1 VKTLRS
7 GFSTRLAWFGLAA
20 ISAIA
25 MLPVYHR
32 TYDAR
37 LLVLAVP
44 ACAMLW
50 KERSSPGRS
59 GLGRLALLLTIAA
72 IVLTGDIFWI
82 VFFQITHYSGWAV
95 VFGMFP
101 APIAL
106 LALGIF
112 YLWMYLKPAPA
123 AAPSE

>member
-7 GFSTRLAWFGLAA
+7 GSSPRLAWFGLAA

-50 KERSSPGRS
+50 KEQRA
-59 GLGRLALLLTIAA
+59 LGRAAFLLTIAA

-106 LALGIF
+106 LALGGF
-112 YLWMYLKPAPA
+112 YLWVYSRSAPTA
-123 AAPSE
+123 NAAPEKP